1 MCTTLGVD
9 STAASKCIKCG
20 KCEQHCPQEIEIRN
34 MLELVT
40 RKLETPAYKVAKR
53 VSKIIGYYKHQ

>member
-1 MCTTLGVD
+1 
-9 STAASKCIKCG
+9 
-20 KCEQHCPQEIEIRN
+20 